1 MIAELPTAPEFGFRL
16 VIDGA
21 ATVTVKVIPLLA
33 CPPTMATTL
42 PVLVPLGT
50 VAVTLVAVQLVTV
63 AVVPL
68 NVTVL
73 LP

>member
-1 MIAELPTAPEFGFRL
+1 VTA
-16 VIDGA
+16 
-21 ATVTVKVIPLLA
+21 
-33 CPPTMATTL
+33 TL
-42 PVLVPLGT
+42 PVLAPLGT
-50 VAVTLVAVQLVTV
+50 VAVMLVAVQLVTV

>member
-1 MIAELPTAPEFGFRL
+1 VTT
-16 VIDGA
+16 
-21 ATVTVKVIPLLA
+21 TV
-33 CPPTMATTL
+33 
-42 PVLVPLGT
+42 PVLAPLGT